1 VRRTIQ
7 EAFVKPPATLQAE
20 STLTDRYQTT
30 VPDPIRRVLKLRRR
44 DRIRY
49 LVRPD
54 GSVNVE
60 RVADSADDADPVVG
74 AFLGFL
80 ARDLERHPEQ
90 VRALDASLRA
100 RVEALVGHVDV
111 DLDEPLSPDDE

>member
-1 VRRTIQ
+1 
-7 EAFVKPPATLQAE
+7 VKPPATLQAE

-49 LVRPD
+49 LVRAD
-54 GSVNVE
+54 GSVVVE

>member
-1 VRRTIQ
+1 
-7 EAFVKPPATLQAE
+7 
-20 STLTDRYQTT
+20 

-49 LVRPD
+49 LVRAD
-54 GSVNVE
+54 GSVVVE
-60 RVADSADDADPVVG
+60 RVADSPQSSDPVVG
-74 AFLGFL
+74 AFLSFL

-90 VRALDASLRA
+90 VRALEGSLRA
-100 RVEALVGHVDV
+100 RIEALVANVDV